1 MPTEAPTGLS
11 GAVAVLTG
19 AAGGIGTA
27 IAHRLASE
35 HVALVLADRELPG
48 DAPER
53 TERLLAS
60 GASHVHWVAG
70 DVRDT
75 GSCHGIVDLA
85 RDERGGLD
93 LLVNNA
99 GINAFH
105 VAADT
110 PLDEW
115 QAVLDTNLTGTLR
128 MCQAAFPLLRR
139 SERAAVVNLGSTAGA
154 VAIPGS
160 AAYGVSKAAVL
171 HLTRVLA
178 VEWAEHAIRVNAVAP
193 TIVPTAM
200 NAEARRKA
208 GYLPGKLASIPM
220 GRMATPAEVADAVTF
235 LASPAASMTT
245 GHVLFVDG
253 GAVAR

>member
-1 MPTEAPTGLS
+1 MSTDAGTGLS

-27 IAHRLASE
+27 IAHRLAHE
-35 HVALVLADRELPG
+35 HVALVLADREVPA
-48 DAPER
+48 DAMDR
-53 TERLLAS
+53 SERLHAD
-60 GASHVHWVAG
+60 GAPDVRWVAG

-75 GSCHGIVDLA
+75 GSCHQVIDLA
-85 RDERGGLD
+85 RQEHGQLD
-93 LLVNNA
+93 LLVNAA
-99 GINAFH
+99 GVNAFH
-105 VAADT
+105 GAADT

-115 QAVLDTNLTGTLR
+115 QSVLDTNLTGALR
-128 MCQAAFPLLRR
+128 MCQGAFPLLRR
-139 SERAAVVNLGSTAGA
+139 SEQAAIVNLGSTAGA
-154 VAIPGS
+154 VAIAGS
-160 AAYGVSKAAVL
+160 AAYGVSKAALL

-178 VEWAEHAIRVNAVAP
+178 VEWAEHGIRVNAVAP

-200 NAEARRKA
+200 NAGARQEP
-208 GYLPGKLASIPM
+208 GYLPAKLATIPL

-245 GHVLFVDG
+245 GQVLFVDG